1 MLSYR
6 NLVEDDCE
14 FILQNW
20 VEHSVIFRKGLGKDE
35 LLSMIKSINTKQ
47 YDGNYYEMF
56 GLLNDNILIGTFSLY
71 QRECDI
77 PENAVY
83 FGVEIDKNKR
93 MKGFA
98 TNAAFM
104 VFKIAKERGYEKIF
118 SQARTDN
125 LASVRM
131 HEKCGFHITQKT
143 INKKGNEVYNFSKIL

>member
-20 VEHSVIFRKGLGKDE
+20 VGNSVIFRKSLGKDE

-56 GLLNDNILIGTFSLY
+56 GLLNDNILVGTFSLY

-77 PENAVY
+77 PENAVF
-83 FGVEIDKNKR
+83 FGIEVDKSKR

-104 VFKIAKERGYEKIF
+104 AFKVAKEKGYEKIF
-118 SQARTDN
+118 SQAGASN
-125 LASVRM
+125 IASVKM
-131 HEKCGFHITQKT
+131 HEKCGFDIIEKA
-143 INKKGNEVYNFSKIL
+143 INKKGNEVYNFVKIL